1 MRKAPLALFV
11 YNRPK
16 ELLITLKYLK
26 KNLLINE
33 TDIIVFS
40 DGPKNTKED
49 VLNVNKVRRIID
61 TGQIK
66 IKKKFFFKKNK
77 GTKKNILE
85 GVNYI
90 FRYYKKV
97 IVLED
102 DIITSK
108 YFLSF
113 MNNSLEFIKNKKKI
127 WHIGAWNYPIK
138 ISKQDKNKIILN
150 NQMHCWGWG
159 TYKKNWKKINLN
171 TNNLIKK
178 FDDKTIEEFT
188 LNNKLNTWSQL
199 IRNHKGILKS
209 WAIFWYASIYLNR
222 ASCLSPLISYTKNI
236 GFGNKATNTKE
247 SLIQTNRLN
256 NNKIVNFTIKPK
268 INDFY
273 LKKIDKFL
281 IKNMKHENKK
291 NKRKLN
297 LIIGFFKK
305 ILCIK

>member
-1 MRKAPLALFV
+1 MKRAPLALFV

-16 ELLITLKYLK
+16 ELSITLKYLK
-26 KNLLINE
+26 RNVLINN
-33 TDIIVFS
+33 TDVLIFS
-40 DGPKNTKED
+40 DGPKETKED
-49 VLNVNKVRRIID
+49 ILNVEKVRKLIN
-61 TGQIK
+61 TCKIK
-66 IKKKFFFKKNK
+66 IKKKIFLKKNK
-77 GTKKNILE
+77 GSKKNIIDGLNF
-85 GVNYI
+85 VFKSYN
-90 FRYYKKV
+90 KV

-138 ISKQDKNKIILN
+138 ISKQDKNKVILN
-150 NQMHCWGWG
+150 NQMHCWGWA

-171 TNNLIKK
+171 SNNLIKRFNRK
-178 FDDKTIEEFT
+178 SIRDFT
-188 LNNKLNTWSQL
+188 LDHKLNTWSQL
-199 IRNHKGILKS
+199 IRNHKGKLKS

-222 ASCLSPLISYTKNI
+222 ASCLTPLISYTKNV

-247 SLIQTNRLN
+247 TLIQTNRLN
-256 NNKIVNFTIKPK
+256 NNIVVNFSIKPK

-281 IKNMKHENKK
+281 IKNIKHENKK
-291 NKRKLN
+291 KLN
-297 LIIGFFKK
+297 FIISFLKK
-305 ILCIK
+305 IL

>member
-1 MRKAPLALFV
+1 MKRAPLALFV

-16 ELLITLKYLK
+16 ELSITLKYLK
-26 KNLLINE
+26 RNVLINN
-33 TDIIVFS
+33 TDVLIFS
-40 DGPKNTKED
+40 DGPKETKED
-49 VLNVNKVRRIID
+49 ILNVEKVRKLIN
-61 TGQIK
+61 TCKIK
-66 IKKKFFFKKNK
+66 IKKKIFLKKNK
-77 GTKKNILE
+77 GSKKNIIDGLNF
-85 GVNYI
+85 VFKSYN
-90 FRYYKKV
+90 KV

-138 ISKQDKNKIILN
+138 ISKQDKNKVILN
-150 NQMHCWGWG
+150 NQMHCWGWA

-171 TNNLIKK
+171 SNNLIKRFNRK
-178 FDDKTIEEFT
+178 SIRDFT
-188 LNNKLNTWSQL
+188 LDHKLNTWSQL
-199 IRNHKGILKS
+199 IRNHKGKLKS

-222 ASCLSPLISYTKNI
+222 ASCLTPLISYTKNV

-247 SLIQTNRLN
+247 TLIQTNRLN
-256 NNKIVNFTIKPK
+256 NNIMVNFSIKPK

-281 IKNMKHENKK
+281 IKNIKHENKK
-291 NKRKLN
+291 KLN
-297 LIIGFFKK
+297 FIISFLKK
-305 ILCIK
+305 IL